1 MHLMGQGR
9 FRQLTTRLGQPAARK
24 FSDELYRA
32 CGCRLAW
39 QMHRHVYVVY
49 RDRGRSVSPTTYAD
63 IPRPDFSR
71 FNEVVESVRWAD
83 ARRGSDFIKMAE
95 VFDRQDKA
103 RSEQETAAFV
113 DEFIGDFHRDMRDVA
128 AIATTGRPARQTFD
142 MGAVTGPK
150 RKKEAALVAA

>member
-39 QMHRHVYVVY
+39 QMHRQVYVIY
-49 RDRGRSVSPTTYAD
+49 RDRGRSVSPTTYSD
-63 IPRPDFSR
+63 LPRIDFSR

-83 ARRGSDFIKMAE
+83 ARRESDFVKLAE
-95 VFDRQDKA
+95 IFDRRDKA
-103 RSEQETAAFV
+103 RSEQETAEFV
-113 DEFIGDFHRDMRDVA
+113 DEFIGDFHKDMMRVA
-128 AIATTGRPARQTFD
+128 QIVTDGRHRNDRIFD
-142 MGAVTGPK
+142 MAAVTGPK
-150 RKKEAALVAA
+150 RKKEAALVA

>member
-9 FRQLTTRLGQPAARK
+9 FRHLTTRLGQPAARK

-39 QMHRHVYVVY
+39 QMLRQVYVVY
-49 RDRGRSVSPTTYAD
+49 RDRGRSVSPQTYTDLPRAD
-63 IPRPDFSR
+63 MSR

-83 ARRGSDFIKMAE
+83 ARRNCDFEAMAE
-95 VFDRQDKA
+95 VFDRRDKD

-113 DEFIGDFHRDMRDVA
+113 DEFLGDFHKDMQRVAQIATSRGAHMKYFDMAGNRGTKAAVA
-128 AIATTGRPARQTFD
+128 A
-142 MGAVTGPK
+142 
-150 RKKEAALVAA
+150 